1 MGEIIRALL
10 RAWLPQLIGLA
21 LLVLAGLA
29 AWQWVSG
36 LGHRAHAQA
45 LQAQLADLR
54 SDLASCRATAS
65 SRLMQIEAQNRA
77 VMDAR
82 AEAEARRQ
90 AALTARDA
98 ALETLEATQA
108 RYDRLRESWPQGCV
122 EAVARVRQEY
132 GL

>member
-1 MGEIIRALL
+1 MGDVIRALL
-10 RAWLPQLIGLA
+10 RAWLPHLIGLA

-29 AWQWVSG
+29 AWQWISG
-36 LGHRAHAQA
+36 LGYRAKA
-45 LQAQLADLR
+45 LALEARVATLQG
-54 SDLASCRATAS
+54 DLARCEATAS

-82 AEAEARRQ
+82 AEAEARRRV
-90 AALTARDA
+90 ALAARDE
-98 ALETLEATQA
+98 ALGALEATQA

-122 EAVARVRQEY
+122 EAVQRVRQEY